1 MVDEKD
7 ADALTT
13 GGSSDYA
20 KGQHVT
26 TLKDYKNVS
35 CSI

>member
-1 MVDEKD
+1 MIDEKD
-7 ADALTT
+7 VDVLTT
-13 GGSSDYA
+13 RGSSDYA
-20 KGQHVT
+20 LGQHVT

>member
-7 ADALTT
+7 AGVLTT

-20 KGQHVT
+20 LGQFVT